1 MKNSGFTLRKR
12 LASFKYA
19 FRGIKRLFTH
29 EPNSRIHLFV
39 TVCVLIA
46 GVVWRIAA
54 WEWIVVLLAI
64 GFVLAAEAFN
74 SAIECLGDAVCR
86 EPHEQVKHAKD
97 LAAGAVLLSAI
108 TAAIVGLIVFLPKII
123 S

>member
-1 MKNSGFTLRKR
+1 MKNNGFTLRKR
-12 LASFKYA
+12 LAGFKYA

-29 EPNSRIHLFV
+29 EPNSWIHLFV

-46 GVVWRIAA
+46 GIGLHIAV
-54 WEWIVVLLAI
+54 WEWIVIVLAI

-74 SAIECLGDAVCR
+74 SAIECLGDAVSQ
-86 EPHEQVKHAKD
+86 EPNDFVKHAKD

-108 TAAIVGLIVFLPKII
+108 TAAIVGLIVFLPKVIL
-123 S
+123 